1 MGWAGQGGIRQAALA
16 LSLMVWVALARGGA
30 DAPVWPGDEAA
41 IRATHTVHAVLQG
54 GPAHAADLR
63 TLVLLADPTD
73 RQLTLLDGDG
83 FVPLRRI
90 ELEHALAGTPPV
102 SPDGRFAFLA
112 TRDGWVRKLDLPA
125 LRSVAEIR
133 VGSELRSVAL
143 SADGRVLMAGNAAP
157 HTLVALDADDLA
169 LIRRI
174 PVHNKDGLGSGV
186 ARVVDATPRHSFIA
200 VFSDLPEAWEMSY
213 EVNPQPVYEGLVH
226 DFKLR
231 EGHVVEGPFAP
242 RRSRLDT
249 PIADFF
255 FESSFEHM
263 LGVPPGG
270 ATAHIVHLD
279 VRRVIIRTPLAASPH
294 AGGGAAWTH
303 GGQRVVALPD
313 RARNLVSV
321 LDADTWRVLREVPT
335 AAPGSVLDSHEA
347 SPYAW
352 LGGFDGA
359 LRGCFQLIDKAT
371 LTVAESI
378 CPQPG
383 AAVAQL
389 SFSRD
394 GRHALARVP
403 GTLVVYDSVTLQEV
417 KRIALH
423 AGAPSDVAPPSSP
436 PP

>member
-90 ELEHALAGTPPV
+90 VLDHALTDAPPV

-255 FESSFEHM
+255 FEPSFEHM
-263 LGVPPGG
+263 IGVSPDG
-270 ATAHIVHLD
+270 ATAHVVHLD
-279 VRRVIIRTPLAASPH
+279 VRRAIRRTPLPGRPH
-294 AGGGAAWTH
+294 AGGATAWAH
-303 GGQRVVALPD
+303 AGRPVLALPNC
-313 RARNLVSV
+313 AEGVVSV
-321 LDADTWRVLREVPT
+321 LDRDTWQVLRHIAVG
-335 AAPGSVLDSHEA
+335 APGCRLTSHDA
-347 SPYAW
+347 SPYVW

-359 LRGCFQLIDKAT
+359 LRGCFVFIDKAK
-371 LTVAESI
+371 LVAAGRV

-383 AAVAQL
+383 AAARL
-389 SFSRD
+389 AFSRG
-394 GRHALARVP
+394 GRHALVSVG
-403 GTLVVYDSVTLQEV
+403 GTLVVYDSASLQEV
-417 KRIALH
+417 KRVPLQAAAP
-423 AGAPSDVAPPSSP
+423 AGPHR
-436 PP
+436 